1 MKRQWGF
8 SGLEAA
14 IVLIAFVV
22 IAAFFAYATIGLG
35 FLATSKAQDTTQTS
49 MKSAS
54 SGVFI
59 SGGLYGEMSS
69 SGHLDKL
76 TFYIAIPETG
86 LDADLNKM
94 LMAYTQQGI
103 PTPITKTI
111 AQTADHD
118 HFSVGND
125 GTVDP
130 SIPIILKAGSQTR
143 INFVQLDGP
152 SVKNYFTIEIKP
164 QSGPTYLLQRFLG
177 EGYQGGVI
185 R

>member
-1 MKRQWGF
+1 MMREDGF

-14 IVLIAFVV
+14 IILIAFVV
-22 IAAFFAYATIGLG
+22 IAAVFAAATIGSG
-35 FLATSKAQDTTQTS
+35 FLVSSKAQDTTQTS

-54 SGVFI
+54 SGVYI
-59 SGGLYGEMSS
+59 SGGLYGSMSS

-94 LMAYTQQGI
+94 TMAYTQQEI
-103 PTPITKTI
+103 PSPVTKTL
-111 AQTADHD
+111 QKTADHD
-118 HFSVGND
+118 HFSIGTD

-130 SIPIILKAGSQTR
+130 ANPVILHAGMQTR
-143 INFVQLDGP
+143 VNFVNLEGP
-152 SVKNYFTIEIKP
+152 TVKDFFTIEIKP
-164 QSGPTYLLQRFLG
+164 HSGPSYLLERYLA
-177 EGYQGGVI
+177 EGFEGGVI